1 MKRIATQVLA
11 VTLAIILL
19 LTLVPV
25 MALATGETATETVE
39 TVWNG
44 GDMAVNVTAGKN
56 GYTHLSVYTPPYHAY
71 EMSNHM
77 VTAGETNSIP
87 QTLVMID
94 ATEDYTWT
102 PDGPYTFA
110 GSNYEVLYCCD
121 AYTGYNDGIYY
132 KRMNLEDSGYY
143 SAEEAAHIRAIIT
156 NSYPFISIEQMKQ
169 NLAAEGFEGAAELD
183 RAEII
188 AAVQS
193 AVWYFSNGADYRYKH
208 TFNIQK
214 NTQWGGVMHDYTAE
228 MSAEIQALGK
238 RKFLVDEAVGNR
250 VNGLMDYLKGL
261 DAVYAE
267 KNEIIVSDIEILDA
281 VPVQEKSGVYTVV
294 LRLVLNNSGTSSQDN
309 ITANI
314 YVGDELVVTEAVK
327 LGTNEYQ
334 ACVEAYAGD
343 VIKAVI
349 SGTQIMPKGVYFYEP
364 EGGRDVSQCLVGV
377 AMGQTDVYAEAS
389 VSLDFPTMLLS
400 TGDIALKK
408 VDENGNALTGAKF
421 ELYCRKDGF
430 DYFINTYDVDSNGEL
445 IITDLLPGQYVLKE
459 AAAPATYNKLTEEIV
474 LTITDDG
481 ATESDALP
489 EGVTFNKSRGTVEIT
504 VVNTKIS
511 TKVTLQGTK
520 FLNGEKAEGFRFALK
535 QDGNVLQT
543 VTSDKEG
550 IFTFEDLVYTEEGVY
565 TYQVVEVA
573 DEAMDVTYD
582 ETVFTVTVTVVRDGE
597 QLIATTEGA
606 EAIHFHNETLP
617 KTGDPITIAI
627 AVALASLMGMC
638 ILPKHRS

>member
-11 VTLAIILL
+11 IALAIFLLFTLA
-19 LTLVPV
+19 PV
-25 MALATGETATETVE
+25 MAFAAGEADTEVIE

-44 GDMAVNVTAGKN
+44 GSMSIDVAAGSN
-56 GYTHLSVYTPPYHAY
+56 GYTHLSVYASPYHAY

-87 QTLVMID
+87 QTLVMVD

-102 PDGPYTFA
+102 PNGPYSFA
-110 GSNYEVLYCCD
+110 DSNYEVLYCCD
-121 AYTGYNDGIYY
+121 AYTGYNNGIYY

-156 NSYPFISIEQMKQ
+156 NSYPFISVEQMKQ

-188 AAVQS
+188 AAVQG

-208 TFNIQK
+208 TFNVQK
-214 NTQWGGVMHDYTAE
+214 NSQWGGVMHDYTAE

-250 VNGLMDYLKGL
+250 INGLMDYLKGL

-267 KNEIIVSDIEILDA
+267 KNEIIVSEIEILDA
-281 VPVQEKSGVYTVV
+281 VPVQEKSGVYTIV

-314 YVGDELVVTEAVK
+314 YVGDKLVSTEAVK

-334 ACVEAYAGD
+334 VSVEASAGD
-343 VIKAVI
+343 VIKTVI

-389 VSLDFPTMLLS
+389 ITLDFPTTLLS
-400 TGDIALKK
+400 TGDIVLKK
-408 VDENGNALTGAKF
+408 VDENGNALAGATF
-421 ELYCRKDGF
+421 ELYCRKDGI
-430 DYFINTYDVDSNGEL
+430 DYFVKTYDVDSNGEL
-445 IITDLLPGQYVLKE
+445 RITDLLPGQYVLKE
-459 AAAPATYNKLTEEIV
+459 TVAPATYNKLTEEIV
-474 LTITDDG
+474 LTIMEDG
-481 ATESDALP
+481 TTESDALP
-489 EGVTFNKSRGTVEIT
+489 EGVTLDKSSGTVEIT

-535 QDGNVLQT
+535 QDDKVLQT
-543 VTSDKEG
+543 VTSGKDG
-550 IFTFEDLVYTEEGVY
+550 IFTFADLVYTEEGVY

-573 DEAMDVTYD
+573 DAASDVTYD
-582 ETVFTVTVTVVRDGE
+582 DTVFTVTVTVVRDGE

-606 EAIHFHNETLP
+606 DAIQFHNETLP
-617 KTGDPITIAI
+617 KTSDPITIAI
-627 AVALASLMGMC
+627 AAALASLMGMC